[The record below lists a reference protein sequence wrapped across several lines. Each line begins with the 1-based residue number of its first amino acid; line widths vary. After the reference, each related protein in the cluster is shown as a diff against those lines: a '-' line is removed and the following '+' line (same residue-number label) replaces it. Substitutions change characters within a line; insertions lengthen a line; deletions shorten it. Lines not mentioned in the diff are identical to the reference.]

1 MTELTVVS
9 SQDGV
14 ATPDRFLVLWQDP
27 DSRRYH
33 RVGFLERDAVGYSFR
48 YEPTARALTGFA
60 GFAEFPAW
68 NEVYRSEPLFATF
81 ANRVMTARR
90 ESYERYVESLGVVGP
105 HPEPFEVLARTLGTR
120 ATDHVQLL
128 PVPRRNAAGSLS
140 LHFLVH
146 GTRHVDP
153 DASRLSRVQ
162 AGDTL
167 YLAREPGNP
176 QSPVAVL
183 VGASPEP
190 TRNAALGYVPDVLS
204 GLVRRLMESYP
215 VVVTAAHVNQ
225 PNGGSAPDHMRLL
238 ARLDAIVPDDFEADS
253 ILDV

>member
-9 SQDGV
+9 SLGGV

-33 RVGFLERDAVGYSFR
+33 RVGSLERDEVGYSFR

-68 NEVYRSEPLFATF
+68 NEGYRNETLFATF
-81 ANRVMTARR
+81 ANRVMTPRR
-90 ESYERYVESLGVVGP
+90 ESYERYVESLDVAGP

-146 GTRHVDP
+146 VTRHVDP
-153 DASRLSRVQ
+153 DASRLSRVE

-167 YLAREPGNP
+167 YLAQESGNP
-176 QSPVAVL
+176 ESPVAVL
-183 VGASPEP
+183 VAASPEP
-190 TRNAALGYVPDVLS
+190 TRNAGLGYVPDVLT
-204 GLVRRLMESYP
+204 GLVRRLMEGYP

-225 PNGGSAPDHMRLL
+225 PNGGAAPDHMRLL
-238 ARLDAIVPDDFEADS
+238 ARLDAVVPDDFEADS
-253 ILDV
+253 VLDV